1 MKKKIRIFDLKFDKK
16 YKKKF
21 LLGASKILD
30 EGFLS
35 NHTYVR
41 KLEKKLNRVCRSKF
55 SLAVNSGTAAIE
67 LILRSINIKNK
78 KVLVGNN
85 TFIATATAI
94 KNAGGIV
101 EPVDID
107 DLHYSLSYEE
117 LKKKIN
123 TKIGAVVVIH
133 IGGLITPDIFK
144 IAKLCKKFNV
154 PLVEDCAQAFGS
166 KYKKKYAGSFG
177 IAGAF
182 SLQTTKVLTAGE
194 GGWVVSNNK
203 TLYNQMSRDR
213 IYGISKKNKLI
224 YETDGSNLKMS
235 EFVALA
241 ALCDLD
247 RVNLRIK
254 KRELLAKR
262 YQSNLKNSSFKTLKP
277 VKGSK
282 TGYYKQIILS
292 PFKREIV
299 EKEFAKFNVSMTGGV
314 YYKPLSA
321 QKVLQIKKH
330 KNFLNSYFFCNYHFC
345 PPCYPELN
353 LSDIDFICKIL
364 IRIDYLNKPN

>member
-1 MKKKIRIFDLKFDKK
+1 
-16 YKKKF
+16 
-21 LLGASKILD
+21 
-30 EGFLS
+30 
-35 NHTYVR
+35 
-41 KLEKKLNRVCRSKF
+41 
-55 SLAVNSGTAAIE
+55 
-67 LILRSINIKNK
+67 
-78 KVLVGNN
+78 
-85 TFIATATAI
+85 
-94 KNAGGIV
+94 
-101 EPVDID
+101 
-107 DLHYSLSYEE
+107 
-117 LKKKIN
+117 
-123 TKIGAVVVIH
+123 
-133 IGGLITPDIFK
+133 
-144 IAKLCKKFNV
+144 
-154 PLVEDCAQAFGS
+154 
-166 KYKKKYAGSFG
+166 
-177 IAGAF
+177 
-182 SLQTTKVLTAGE
+182 
-194 GGWVVSNNK
+194 
-203 TLYNQMSRDR
+203 
-213 IYGISKKNKLI
+213 
-224 YETDGSNLKMS
+224 MS

-247 RVNLRIK
+247 RANLRIK

-364 IRIDYLNKPN
+364 IRVDYLNKPN